1 MPEVTPEEPAGA
13 DPVHARFV
21 VLDTNMSG
29 HKGEFDASWVQGLA
43 ARLAAQGVQLWVPQ
57 VVTWEWAD
65 HAAATQAE
73 VLPGLRRLDRLDIP
87 GMPGP
92 PTKTLTRTE
101 IASAIEETLRRMSN
115 VEVVPVHGGS
125 AIQALKDQILL
136 TGPGARKDGVKTG
149 AADSALVRD
158 STEHIGRHRV
168 GELAFLSSNKPDIY
182 KTLGTIAGCQDVKV
196 FGNEKALMDGLASS
210 RAERKQEAEQR
221 LENAEVRSAIVK
233 HFRDAEQDLHDSD
246 DGHGVPAESW
256 ATRLVAEIDLS
267 GLPSNPGAQFD
278 QVTDVQVHPNSHVA
292 GISGVSVD
300 ESETENI
307 RYASFDLILDT
318 VVQVEGYTVDNRDGS
333 IFSGNDEVDALL
345 QIGCVAE
352 LRGTEVVN
360 VRQVDQAID
369 ADLDLNFGDETDAQE
384 WLAEYL
390 SELTGTRVQDDPA
403 VGAGGV
409 PARKTLVTAAGQL
422 VASIHFEHPHPDSAA
437 GDGAVWS
444 ASFAVGPDEELVIAG
459 GIECLY
465 DSSAEMSLG
474 DGDVIH
480 MFPPYRLSPDGASF
494 IELLAKVADAAVAAE
509 LAAVQPET
517 DE

>member
-29 HKGEFDASWVQGLA
+29 HKGEFDASWVKGLA

-73 VLPGLRRLDRLDIP
+73 VLPGLRRLDRLGIP

-136 TGPGARKDGVKTG
+136 TGPGVRKDGVKTG

-182 KTLGTIAGCQDVKV
+182 KTLDTIAGCQDVKV

-360 VRQVDQAID
+360 VRQVDRAIV

-390 SELTGTRVQDDPA
+390 SELTGTRVQDDPT
-403 VGAGGV
+403 VGAGGL

-465 DSSAEMSLG
+465 DSSAEMPLG
-474 DGDVIH
+474 DGDVIQ

-494 IELLAKVADAAVAAE
+494 IELLAEVADAAVAAE